1 MKKYNIIDKTVDV
14 DNFILCQCPTLEIA
28 KKRLE
33 EMKKI
38 DKELKKYYN
47 WKKLPQYEIIESEVK

>member
-1 MKKYNIIDKTVDV
+1 MKKYNIIDKTINAKD
-14 DNFILCQCPTLEIA
+14 FILCQCPTLEIA

-38 DKELKKYYN
+38 DKELKKYYK
-47 WKKLPQYEIIESEVK
+47 WEKLPQYEIIESEVK